1 MIAELIALIGEEA
14 FIKIACVFGGTK
26 IYISSTE
33 ETKQRLD
40 VVLGSESA
48 DKLIEAYHGSW
59 IDIPRQAATKLLL
72 RNKAIVKDYDEGFSP
87 RQIALKFELSERRI
101 WSILGKPL

>member
-14 FIKIACVFGGTK
+14 FIKLACVFGGTK

-33 ETKQRLD
+33 ETKQRMD
-40 VVLGSESA
+40 VVIGSKLS
-48 DKLIEAYHGSW
+48 DKLIKTYHSSW

-72 RNKAIVKDYDEGFSP
+72 RNKAIVKDFDDGFSP
-87 RQIALKFELSERRI
+87 RQIALKFELSERQI
-101 WSILGKPL
+101 WNILGKPL